1 MVIVSST
8 LIESG
13 GTKIKV
19 FFKNFKSSFASTNHA
34 TNFFCSSHFNF
45 TKNRM
50 YKTDETVDAR

>member
-1 MVIVSST
+1 

-50 YKTDETVDAR
+50 YKTDET